1 MVNLFIKVK
10 RMIIEVT
17 RQEESEKIAAFLA
30 EKIKESWSQ
39 GEVAQGRGQ
48 QELALNQDFPWVI
61 LLDGDLGAGKTT
73 FTQALAKEMALEE
86 PVTSPTFNLVNEYK
100 LEVAAG
106 ASLEAVGA
114 KGSGAADAQS
124 LETGGP
130 SLGQEPGAPRL
141 SRNFF
146 HFDLY
151 RLDHEEELF
160 DIGFEEYFAGPDLLV
175 IEWADKFIEEI
186 PKPYLGIRIRV
197 TGPQAR
203 EFEFTAADNEVSGW
217 TELLEELKE
226 YADSGF

>member
-1 MVNLFIKVK
+1 MGNLFIKVK

-17 RQEESEKIAAFLA
+17 RQEESEKVAAFLA
-30 EKIKESWSQ
+30 ERIKESWSQ

-48 QELALNQDFPWVI
+48 RELALSQDFPWVI

-73 FTQALAKEMALEE
+73 FTQALAKEMGLEE

-100 LEVAAG
+100 LGLAAG
-106 ASLEAVGA
+106 AG
-114 KGSGAADAQS
+114 Q
-124 LETGGP
+124 
-130 SLGQEPGAPRL
+130 SLGQEPSSPRL
-141 SRNFF
+141 KKNFF

-203 EFEFTAADNEVSGW
+203 EFEFTAVDNEVSGW

>member
-1 MVNLFIKVK
+1 
-10 RMIIEVT
+10 MIIEVA

-30 EKIKESWSQ
+30 ERIKESWSQ

-48 QELALNQDFPWVI
+48 QELALNKDFPWVI

-73 FTQALAKEMALEE
+73 FTQALAKEMGLEE

-100 LEVAAG
+100 LGLAAG
-106 ASLEAVGA
+106 A
-114 KGSGAADAQS
+114 
-124 LETGGP
+124 GP

-141 SRNFF
+141 KKNFF

-203 EFEFTAADNEVSGW
+203 EFEFTAVDNEVSGW

>member
-1 MVNLFIKVK
+1 MGNLFIKVK

-48 QELALNQDFPWVI
+48 QELALNKDFPWVI

-73 FTQALAKEMALEE
+73 FTQALAKEMGLEE

-100 LEVAAG
+100 LGLAAG
-106 ASLEAVGA
+106 AG
-114 KGSGAADAQS
+114 Q
-124 LETGGP
+124 
-130 SLGQEPGAPRL
+130 SLGQEPSSPRL
-141 SRNFF
+141 KKNFF

-186 PKPYLGIRIRV
+186 PKPYLGIRIGV

-203 EFEFTAADNEVSGW
+203 EFEFTAVDNEVSGW

>member
-1 MVNLFIKVK
+1 MGNLFIKVK

-30 EKIKESWSQ
+30 ERIKESWSQ

-48 QELALNQDFPWVI
+48 RELNLEPKQRGKLLSQQELALSQDFPRII

-73 FTQALAKEMALEE
+73 FTQALAKEMGLEE

-106 ASLEAVGA
+106 AQ
-114 KGSGAADAQS
+114 K
-124 LETGGP
+124 
-130 SLGQEPGAPRL
+130 L

-160 DIGFEEYFAGPDLLV
+160 DIGFEEYFAAPDLLV
-175 IEWADKFIEEI
+175 IEWANKFIEEI
-186 PKPYLGIRIRV
+186 PKPYLAIRIRV

>member
-1 MVNLFIKVK
+1 MGNLFIKVK
-10 RMIIEVT
+10 RMIIEVA

-30 EKIKESWSQ
+30 ERIKESWSQ

-48 QELALNQDFPWVI
+48 QELALNKDFPWVI

-73 FTQALAKEMALEE
+73 FTQALAKEMGLEE

-100 LEVAAG
+100 LGLAAG
-106 ASLEAVGA
+106 AG
-114 KGSGAADAQS
+114 Q
-124 LETGGP
+124 
-130 SLGQEPGAPRL
+130 SLGQEPSSPRL
-141 SRNFF
+141 KKNFF

-203 EFEFTAADNEVSGW
+203 EFEFTAVDNEVSGW